1 MAVEPAPAADEGT
14 PVFKVW
20 KAYEDVAMHFNDLL
34 IKLRIQALG
43 GVAALAVLASIFSNV
58 RAYSFKGTWTIAAA
72 CFAGLVLIWLA
83 IAALDLLYYNRLLV
97 GSVAAIKEIETLS
110 ENETHVTHL
119 NLSTRIEEAVKGTSA
134 WPSCGVL
141 AFYLI
146 VFLTLAT
153 GLGVTTYSA
162 CNYPPPKAEADDGL
176 VPPLPAERP
185 REAPKR
191 PAQSPAP

>member
-1 MAVEPAPAADEGT
+1 M
-14 PVFKVW
+14 
-20 KAYEDVAMHFNDLL
+20 
-34 IKLRIQALG
+34 
-43 GVAALAVLASIFSNV
+43 

-153 GLGVTTYSA
+153 GLEAPTYSA

-176 VPPLPAERP
+176 VRRCRQDGRARHLSGLRNRP
-185 REAPKR
+185 RPDPR
-191 PAQSPAP
+191 PRTSFDP